1 MLFSLEEACSVWSRR
16 IAWRC
21 FIASAVAV
29 FTHAQLNPESQSHL
43 LSAQLRPL
51 APLEWLQQLPALAAV
66 SAGGG
71 LLGAAFNKMRL
82 VMRPLRAKPKHH
94 AARIQE
100 AVGVAAVTVT
110 AVAAL
115 TATVGRW
122 GRSMAE
128 RLPGMHALLP
138 RCCALERIAQRQA
151 GACA

>member
-1 MLFSLEEACSVWSRR
+1 MISAGAAAGIAAAFGAPIGGVLFSLEEACSVWSRR

-29 FTHAQLNPESQSHL
+29 FTHAQLNPESEGGL

-66 SAGGG
+66 STGGG

-82 VMRPLRAKPKHH
+82 AVRPLRAKPKHH
-94 AARIQE
+94 AARVRE

-110 AVAAL
+110 AIAAL
-115 TATVGRW
+115 TATVGR
-122 GRSMAE
+122 
-128 RLPGMHALLP
+128 
-138 RCCALERIAQRQA
+138 
-151 GACA
+151 